1 MTDNAPYL
9 KDETFEPI
17 LEELNTLLAPIEE
30 RLVAAF
36 DAPRRPILL
45 VAGLPRSG
53 TTMLMQM
60 LVGMFEL
67 GYPSNLLARFWR
79 APYIGA
85 RLVQELRRGR
95 RPLASNLHSELGATY
110 GYDEP
115 HEFTYFWRYWFPFNE
130 THQPLDAD
138 LRQLDCRFLQR
149 ELGALES
156 AFGAPL
162 AFKNPVVFSLNMERL
177 GELFPTSVFLVCRR
191 HPWYVAQSLLQSRL
205 KLHGNREHWFSIK
218 PAEYP
223 SLKDL
228 PFAQQIAG
236 QVYYTCLR
244 IDQSLAKL
252 AGDRFLIIDYQELCQ
267 SPDQTLRSVAGL
279 VSTRGNELRLTG
291 APPPALDGRDRQT
304 VDDEV
309 FDSLKSA
316 CSEFFGSALE
326 RWGKS
331 AERVMG

>member
-17 LEELNTLLAPIEE
+17 LEELNTALAPIEQ

-36 DAPRRPILL
+36 DAPRRPILF
-45 VAGLPRSG
+45 VAGLPRSA

-67 GYPSNLLARFWR
+67 GYPSNLLARFWQ
-79 APYIGA
+79 APYVGA

-95 RPLASNLHSELGATY
+95 RPSASSLHSELGATY

-130 THQPLDAD
+130 THQPLDED
-138 LRQLDCRFLQR
+138 LRQRDYRLLQQ
-149 ELGALES
+149 ELGAMES

-177 GELFPTSVFLVCRR
+177 GDLFPTSVFLVCRR
-191 HPWYVAQSLLQSRL
+191 HPWYVAQSLFQARL
-205 KLHGNREHWFSIK
+205 KLHGSEERWFSIK
-218 PAEYP
+218 PAEYRF
-223 SLKDL
+223 LKDL

-244 IDQSLAKL
+244 IDRSLAKL
-252 AGDRFLIIDYQELCQ
+252 EGDRFLIIDYEELCRL
-267 SPDQTLRSVAGL
+267 PDRTLRSVAEL
-279 VSTRGNELRLTG
+279 ISARGHELRVTG
-291 APPPALDGRDRQT
+291 APPAIDGRDRQT
-304 VDDEV
+304 VDDGV
-309 FDSLKSA
+309 FASLKSA
-316 CSEFFGSALE
+316 CNEFFGSSLE
-326 RWGKS
+326 HWGRS
-331 AERVMG
+331 RDRLLS